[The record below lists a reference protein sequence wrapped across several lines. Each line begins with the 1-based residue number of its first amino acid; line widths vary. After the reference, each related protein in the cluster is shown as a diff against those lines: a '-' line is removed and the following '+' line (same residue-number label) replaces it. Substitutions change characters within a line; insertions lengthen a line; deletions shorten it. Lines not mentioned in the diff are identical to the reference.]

1 MSAGPA
7 AGTELLPP
15 HLLERLGGLEVI
27 ARTLVEG
34 SLTGLHP
41 SAFSGGGREFDRH
54 RAYQQGDDARHID
67 WRLFARTD
75 RLHVREYEDEAN
87 LQAYILVD
95 ATASMGF
102 ADRRGLS
109 KLRYAQYTAAA
120 LAHLML
126 RSGDA
131 VGLAAFDDAARPLVP
146 PRNRRGHL
154 HSVLLELEK
163 LEPRGKASAAAGVE
177 AVGPLL
183 RRRGRVVLIS
193 DLLEHDDGA
202 ALIAALGPLRARGD
216 EVIVIRPLTPL
227 EAGEEDAGLASYFDP
242 ERPSRSVPG
251 APGSDSGYSARVAAY
266 YRALSDA
273 LRQRHVELVS
283 LLTTTPVERAVG
295 AWIRERG
302 ERR

>member
-1 MSAGPA
+1 M
-7 AGTELLPP
+7 TDLLPP
-15 HLLERLGGLEVI
+15 HLLERLGGLEVV

-34 SLTGLHP
+34 SLSGLHP
-41 SAFSGGGREFDRH
+41 SAFRGGGREFDRH

-75 RLHVREYEDEAN
+75 RLHVREYDDEAN
-87 LQAYILVD
+87 LQAFLVVD

-102 ADRRGLS
+102 EDARGLS

-126 RSGDA
+126 RAGDA
-131 VGLAAFDDAARPLVP
+131 VGLAAFDDAPRALVP
-146 PRNRRGHL
+146 PRNRQGHL
-154 HSVLLELEK
+154 HALLLALEG
-163 LEPRGKASAAAGVE
+163 LEPRGAATAAAGVE

-193 DLLEHDDGA
+193 DLLEDDDGA

-227 EAGEEDAGLASYFDP
+227 EAGEEDGGLASYYDP
-242 ERPSRSVPG
+242 ERPSRMVPG
-251 APGSDSGYSARVAAY
+251 SPGSDPGYGARVAAY
-266 YRALSDA
+266 YRRLADA
-273 LRQRHVELVS
+273 LARRHVELVPV
-283 LLTTTPVERAVG
+283 LTTTPVERALG
-295 AWIRERG
+295 AWIRERA
-302 ERR
+302 ELR

>member
-1 MSAGPA
+1 MSK
-7 AGTELLPP
+7 LLPP
-15 HLLERLGGLEVI
+15 HLLERLGGLEVV

-41 SAFSGGGREFDRH
+41 SAFRGGGREFDRH
-54 RAYQQGDDARHID
+54 RPYQQGDEARHID

-75 RLHVREYEDEAN
+75 RLHVREFHDEAN
-87 LQAYILVD
+87 LEAYIIVD

-102 ADRRGLS
+102 EDSGGLA

-126 RSGDA
+126 RAGDA
-131 VGLAAFDDAARPLVP
+131 VGLATFDDAPRPLVP

-154 HSVLLELEK
+154 HTLLLELEK
-163 LEPRGKASAAAGVE
+163 LEPRGDASAASAIE

-193 DLLEHDDGA
+193 DLLEEDDGA
-202 ALIAALGPLRARGD
+202 ALVATLGPLRARGD

-227 EAGEEDAGLASYFDP
+227 EAGDEDGDLATYYDP
-242 ERPSRSVPG
+242 ERPLRPVPG
-251 APGSDSGYSARVAAY
+251 EPRADSGYRGRVADY
-266 YRALSDA
+266 YAALAHA
-273 LRQRHVELVS
+273 LMQRHVEFVPV
-283 LLTTTPVERAVG
+283 LTTTPVERAV
-295 AWIRERG
+295 ATWVRERA
-302 ERR
+302 ERG

>member
-1 MSAGPA
+1 MS
-7 AGTELLPP
+7 ELLPP
-15 HLLERLGGLEVI
+15 HLLERLGGLEMV

-41 SAFSGGGREFDRH
+41 SAFRGGGREFDRH

-75 RLHVREYEDEAN
+75 RLHVREFHDEAN
-87 LQAYILVD
+87 LQAYIVID

-102 ADRRGLS
+102 EDRHGLS

-126 RSGDA
+126 RAGDA
-131 VGLAAFDDAARPLVP
+131 VGLAAFDDAPRPLVP
-146 PRNRRGHL
+146 PRNRHGHL
-154 HSVLLELEK
+154 HALLLELEQ
-163 LEPRGKASAAAGVE
+163 LEARGDASAAAGVE

-193 DLLEHDDGA
+193 DLLEHDDGD
-202 ALIAALGPLRARGD
+202 ALVAALGPLRARGD
-216 EVIVIRPLTPL
+216 EVIVIRPLTPV
-227 EAGEEDAGLASYFDP
+227 ENGSEGAGLATFYDP

-251 APGSDSGYSARVAAY
+251 DPSADPGYRGRVEGY
-266 YRALSDA
+266 YRALADA
-273 LRQRHVELVS
+273 LRQRQVELVPV
-283 LLTTTPVERAVG
+283 LTTTPVERAL
-295 AWIRERG
+295 ATWLRERAEPG
-302 ERR
+302 

>member
-1 MSAGPA
+1 MS
-7 AGTELLPP
+7 ELLPP
-15 HLLERLGGLEVI
+15 HLLERLGGLEVV

-41 SAFSGGGREFDRH
+41 SAYRGGGREFDRH
-54 RAYQQGDDARHID
+54 RPYQQGDDARHID

-75 RLHVREYEDEAN
+75 RLHVREFHDEAN
-87 LQAYILVD
+87 LQAYIVID

-102 ADRRGLS
+102 DDRHGLT

-126 RSGDA
+126 RAGDA

-154 HSVLLELEK
+154 HTLLLELET
-163 LEPRGKASAAAGVE
+163 LEPKGRASAASAVE

-193 DLLEHDDGA
+193 DLLEDDDGA
-202 ALIAALGPLRARGD
+202 ALVAALGPLRARGD

-227 EAGEEDAGLASYFDP
+227 EAGDVDAGLATYYDP
-242 ERPSRSVPG
+242 ERPSRTVPADPG
-251 APGSDSGYSARVAAY
+251 ADPGYRGRVAAY
-266 YRALSDA
+266 YATLSDA
-273 LRQRHVELVS
+273 LRKRQVEFVPV
-283 LLTTTPVERAVG
+283 LTTTPVERAVA
-295 AWIRERG
+295 AWVRERA

>member
-1 MSAGPA
+1 MTPGRA
-7 AGTELLPP
+7 ATTELLPP
-15 HLLERLGGLEVI
+15 HLLEGLGGLEVI

-41 SAFSGGGREFDRH
+41 SAFRGGGREFDRH

-75 RLHVREYEDEAN
+75 RLHVREYDDEAN
-87 LQAYILVD
+87 LQAYVIVD

-102 ADRRGLS
+102 ADRRGLT

-126 RSGDA
+126 RVGDA
-131 VGLAAFDDAARPLVP
+131 VGLAVFDDAPRPLVP

-154 HSVLLELEK
+154 HTLLLELEK
-163 LEPRGKASAAAGVE
+163 VEPRGSASAAAAVE

-183 RRRGRVVLIS
+183 RRRGRVILIS
-193 DLLEHDDGA
+193 DLLEDDDGA
-202 ALIAALGPLRARGD
+202 ALVAALGPLRARGD
-216 EVIVIRPLTPL
+216 EVIVIRPLTPV
-227 EAGEEDAGLASYFDP
+227 EAGHEDAGLASYYDP

-251 APGSDSGYSARVAAY
+251 APGRQAGYRERVAAY
-266 YRALSDA
+266 YRGLSDA
-273 LRQRHVELVS
+273 LRQRHVELVP

-295 AWIRERG
+295 AWLRERG

>member
-1 MSAGPA
+1 MS
-7 AGTELLPP
+7 ELLPP
-15 HLLERLGGLEVI
+15 HLLERLGGLEVV

-41 SAFSGGGREFDRH
+41 SAFRGGGREFDRH
-54 RAYQQGDDARHID
+54 RPYQQGDEARHID

-75 RLHVREYEDEAN
+75 RLHVREFHDEAN
-87 LQAYILVD
+87 LQAYIIVD
-95 ATASMGF
+95 ATTSMGF
-102 ADRRGLS
+102 EDGRGLS
-109 KLRYAQYTAAA
+109 KLRYAQFTAAA

-126 RSGDA
+126 RAGDA

-154 HSVLLELEK
+154 HTLLLELEK
-163 LEPRGKASAAAGVE
+163 LEPRGSASTAAAVE

-202 ALIAALGPLRARGD
+202 ALVAALGPLRARGD

-227 EAGEEDAGLASYFDP
+227 EAGEEDGGLATYFDP

-251 APGSDSGYSARVAAY
+251 APGGDPGYRERVAGY
-266 YRALSDA
+266 YGALSDA
-273 LRQRHVELVS
+273 LMQRHVEFVPV
-283 LLTTTPVERAVG
+283 LTTTPVERAVA
-295 AWIRERG
+295 AWVRERA